1 MGRQQQ
7 RKRQQ
12 RRQQA
17 RQQAR
22 KQARRPNAGRG
33 RTGWI
38 AAGVVLLL
46 LIVGGLAYAATRGK
60 SQASGTTPSPT
71 TTSTAASLAPTVD
84 GIQCGQMEALAYHI
98 HQHIALYDHGKAV
111 PLPYGIGMP
120 GGAASPLCFYWIHV
134 HPQTPNIIHV
144 ESPIQ
149 KTFTLG
155 DFFDIWKATKSAAT
169 PPGDAY
175 VKHLQAAGNSVTAFV
190 DGKRWTR
197 GYRSIP
203 LKEHEVITI
212 EIGKPVVPPRPFTA
226 WNGL

>member
-17 RQQAR
+17 RQQTR
-22 KQARRPNAGRG
+22 EQARNPGGSHR

-38 AAGVVLLL
+38 IAGVILLL
-46 LIVGGLAYAATRGK
+46 LIVGGLAYAATHSK
-60 SQASGTTPSPT
+60 SQASGTTP
-71 TTSTAASLAPTVD
+71 TAAPTSQSLAPAVD
-84 GIQCGQMEALAYHI
+84 GIQCGAMEALAYHI
-98 HQHIALYDHGKAV
+98 HQHIALYDHGKYV

-120 GGAASPLCFYWIHV
+120 GGAATPVCFYWIHV

-144 ESPIQ
+144 ESPIH
-149 KTFTLG
+149 KTFNLG
-155 DFFDIWKATKSAAT
+155 DFFDIWKATKSGTT

-175 VKHLQAAGNSVTAFV
+175 VKHLEAAGSSVTAFI

-197 GYRSIP
+197 DYRTIP

-212 EIGKPVVPPRPFTA
+212 EIGKPIVPPRPFKA